1 MTPVWRRARPLL
13 GTLVEIGVV
22 PTGSECD
29 PEAAIDAAF
38 AEVAQ
43 VQARMSRFV
52 ADSDVARFNA
62 MPAGASCAV
71 HESTAEVLRA
81 AWQLEQGSCGLFNIA
96 GGLTG
101 GWSLQGLV
109 LHKLMPG
116 VQIDLGGIA
125 KGHAVDRAIM
135 ALQARGCANAWV
147 NAGGDLR
154 ACGDA
159 SVPVYLRD
167 EAHGGT
173 RPFAEISDGAVATSH
188 FGEHSRSRTWQLV
201 NAHVTVAAPLCLWAD
216 ALTKVVALSGNAGH
230 PVLAAYDAH
239 AWLH

>member
-1 MTPVWRRARPLL
+1 MTSVWRRARPLL
-13 GTLVEIGVV
+13 GTLVEIGAV
-22 PTGSECD
+22 PSGSHVDLET
-29 PEAAIDAAF
+29 AIDAAF
-38 AEVAQ
+38 AELAQ
-43 VQARMSRFV
+43 VQSRMSRFV

-62 MPAGASCAV
+62 MPAGASWSV

-81 AWQLEQGSCGLFNIA
+81 AWQLEQASDGLFNIA
-96 GGLTG
+96 GGLAG
-101 GWSLQGLV
+101 GWTLDGLV
-109 LHKLMPG
+109 LHKLVPG

-135 ALQARGCANAWV
+135 TLQAMGCANAWV

-159 SVPVYLRD
+159 AVPVYLRD

-173 RPFAEISDGAVATSH
+173 RPFAKISDGAVATSH
-188 FGEHSRSRTWQLV
+188 FGEQSRSQTWRPL

-216 ALTKVVALSGNAGH
+216 ALTKVVALSGRVDH
-230 PVLAAYDAH
+230 PLLAAYDAH